1 MTLYLPLFLT
11 ALNIVFWLFMFI
23 RFKKIFSTDETI
35 SKVRK
40 EFDNL
45 LRDINNNAVRNI
57 DLIENR
63 TNQLHNLINE
73 ADRKI
78 QILDRKIELLNKESG
93 MKDIASSISKQI
105 QSTRENNFTNI
116 KPSRMEAKAA
126 ESYNVVYSM
135 PSLETDVID
144 GIISAPKIHFSETP
158 IVHEKSFNEKVM
170 ELYNNGFNVEDIS
183 LKLSCS
189 TTEVQFVLDMKN

>member
-11 ALNIVFWLFMFI
+11 ALNIVFWLFMFV

-57 DLIENR
+57 DLIEDR
-63 TNQLHNLINE
+63 TNQLNNLINE

-93 MKDIASSISKQI
+93 MKDIASSINKQI
-105 QSTRENNFTNI
+105 QNTHENTSTNI
-116 KPSRMEAKAA
+116 RPNRMTAKAA
-126 ESYNVVYSM
+126 EAYKVVYSM

-144 GIISAPKIHFSETP
+144 GVISPPKIHFSENP
-158 IVHEKSFNEKVM
+158 IVYEKSFNEKVM
-170 ELYNNGFNVEDIS
+170 ELYNEGFNVEDIS

>member
-11 ALNIVFWLFMFI
+11 ALNIVFWLVMFI
-23 RFKKIFSTDETI
+23 RFKKIFSTDEAI

-78 QILDRKIELLNKESG
+78 QILDRKIELLNKESD
-93 MKDIASSISKQI
+93 MRNVASSINKQI
-105 QSTRENNFTNI
+105 QNTHENTSTNHN
-116 KPSRMEAKAA
+116 RMTAKAA
-126 ESYNVVYSM
+126 EAYKVVYSM

-144 GIISAPKIHFSETP
+144 GVISAPKIHFSENP
-158 IVHEKSFNEKVM
+158 IVYEKSFNEKVM
-170 ELYNNGFNVEDIS
+170 ELYDKGFNVEDIS